1 MTHLVLSAT
10 WGGCALALKAIKML
24 SAALIECKR
33 AAEYAGKDN
42 SNVGRTID
50 KAVYALNATR
60 GWKEWSG
67 TVVLALALATIADR
81 QKRDTKSKSG
91 KCLAILAVVCFAFSS
106 KTSTPAAG

>member
-1 MTHLVLSAT
+1 LTHLVLSAT

-24 SAALIECKR
+24 SAALIECTR
-33 AAEYAGKDN
+33 AAEYTGKDN
-42 SNVGRTID
+42 SKVGRTID

-60 GWKEWSG
+60 GWKEWNCCS
-67 TVVLALALATIADR
+67 ALAVATIADR

>member
-1 MTHLVLSAT
+1 MV
-10 WGGCALALKAIKML
+10 ALKAIKML

-81 QKRDTKSKSG
+81 QKRDT
-91 KCLAILAVVCFAFSS
+91 
-106 KTSTPAAG
+106 TSTSGCMFRFLFKDKTPAGRIERHSL